1 MKRKNICK
9 FITSTDERDLRTAQ
23 FILENSPPYNGVET
37 VSRTDCAMLI
47 LSGEGTY
54 TSYGAEYRLEK
65 GTLVFGFAATKYTIS
80 YENELSYIYI
90 KYYGNRAGSLHERF
104 RISPRRFIFPKMDSL
119 IPMWMEGIV
128 NSSDENADLLSESIL
143 LYTFSKLST
152 NYSNEDSL
160 IIRLT
165 EYLRDNFTDLSLS
178 LQSVANE
185 FGYSSKY
192 LSRFIAKELN
202 TNFSDY
208 VKNLRMKRAM
218 LLLEQ
223 GITSIKNLAILS
235 GYSDPLYFSKVFKE
249 TFEASP
255 KQYIKEKNTTCS
267 DEEI

>member
-1 MKRKNICK
+1 MKQKNICK
-9 FITSTDERDLRTAQ
+9 FITSTDERELRTAQ
-23 FILENSPPYNGVET
+23 FILENSAPKNGPAT
-37 VSRTDCAMLI
+37 VSKIDSAMLI
-47 LSGEGTY
+47 LSGEGIY
-54 TSYGAEYRLEK
+54 TVDGEDYRIEK
-65 GTLVFGFAATKYTIS
+65 GTLIFCFAATRYSIR

-90 KYYGNRAGSLHERF
+90 KYHGNRAGALHERF
-104 RISPRRFIFPKMDSL
+104 GISQKRFLFPKMESL
-119 IPMWMEGIV
+119 IPMWKEGIV
-128 NSSDENADLLSESIL
+128 NSSEENADLLSESIL

-152 NYSNEDSL
+152 NFSNTDSL

-165 EYLRDNFTDLSLS
+165 DYLRENFTDLSLS
-178 LQSVANE
+178 LQSVADE

-192 LSRFIAKELN
+192 LSRFIAKELK

-249 TFEASP
+249 TFGASP
-255 KQYIKEKNTTCS
+255 KQYIKEEKA
-267 DEEI
+267 